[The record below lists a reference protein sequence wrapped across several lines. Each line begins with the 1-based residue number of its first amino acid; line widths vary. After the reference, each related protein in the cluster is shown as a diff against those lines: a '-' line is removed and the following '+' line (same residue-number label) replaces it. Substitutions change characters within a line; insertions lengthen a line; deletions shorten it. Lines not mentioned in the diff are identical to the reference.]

1 MIGLK
6 VVVTGGELV
15 VVDDCW
21 NLCRLFGFGETLL
34 EEAPLPP
41 VFLFLAAMFDL
52 TLGAE
57 LGLLVVA
64 KNGLELG
71 DSLEDGLGVGDEL
84 ENGLGELEKGLSLGE
99 LENGL

>member
-1 MIGLK
+1 MIGVK

-15 VVDDCW
+15 VVDSW
-21 NLCRLFGFGETLL
+21 NLCRSFGFGETLL
-34 EEAPLPP
+34 EEDPLPP
-41 VFLFLAAMFDL
+41 VFLFLAAMFDF

-71 DSLEDGLGVGDEL
+71 DSLEDGLGVGD
-84 ENGLGELEKGLSLGE
+84 GLGELEKGLSLGE